1 MADLSDRDLRRALG
15 FAYDAGAFTGDE
27 LMPREVL
34 ERLAALIPA
43 DVIVGYHEA
52 VIGRPCRVIESVE
65 IPADSLPP
73 QVQKAGALLPDQDP
87 LNHSRSLEVRALKLS
102 DFLTGREMRK
112 LDFYWSVWRPLGIE
126 DSLRMWLDAPAGR
139 ARVIYLERSKR
150 SFSERDRALLQ
161 LLRPTLIGMQAS
173 IARRRRLN
181 SASTLRLGD
190 RESEILSLVAEGKTS
205 KQIAVELGISPNT
218 VRKHV
223 QHILEK
229 LDVRTRSAAVARLS
243 SALNNSGARNGHR

>member
-1 MADLSDRDLRRALG
+1 MSELSGRDVRRALE
-15 FAYDAGAFTGDE
+15 FAYDAGAFTGDQM
-27 LMPREVL
+27 MPAEVL

-43 DVIVGYHEA
+43 DVILGYHEA
-52 VIGRPCRVIESVE
+52 AIGRPCRVIESVE
-65 IPADSLPP
+65 IPPDPLPQEVQEAGASLPE
-73 QVQKAGALLPDQDP
+73 QDP
-87 LNHSRSLEVRALKLS
+87 LNHSRSFEVRALKLS
-102 DFLTGREMRK
+102 DFLTCQEMRK

-139 ARVIYLERSKR
+139 GRVLYFERSTR

-205 KQIAVELGISPNT
+205 KQIAVELGISPHT

-243 SALNNSGARNGHR
+243 SALNGSSARNGHR